1 MSIGDRH
8 ADNSLINKRTG
19 DEVSIDFG
27 HAFGSAFFLP
37 VPELL
42 PFRFTPAIQGMLLP
56 FKKGQGLTRDIMMHV
71 LKVLREN
78 ESVLSATLST
88 FIREPTI
95 DWLEFA
101 SKSAAKNQ
109 EKLTLSWSQRY
120 VKRKIDTVK
129 KKIKGVHPIVSAI
142 EELADGKGK
151 DYSKINQV
159 IIIFSL
165 RSFTTKNDFMGSE
178 LLFLIS
184 VPLYLDTRGSSGRK
198 WQHTKTG

>member
-8 ADNSLINKRTG
+8 ADNSLICKRTG
-19 DEVSIDFG
+19 HEISIDFG

-56 FKKGQGLTRDIMMHV
+56 FKNGQGLTRDIMIHA

-78 ESVLSATLST
+78 ENVLLATLST

-109 EKLTLSWSQRY
+109 EKLTCSWSQRY
-120 VKRKIDTVK
+120 IQRKIDTVK
-129 KKIKGVHPIVSAI
+129 KKLKGIHPIVSAM

-151 DYSKINQV
+151 DYSKTEQVSMILYFLYPSELIFSV
-159 IIIFSL
+159 IIVG
-165 RSFTTKNDFMGSE
+165 MQ
-178 LLFLIS
+178 LI
-184 VPLYLDTRGSSGRK
+184 LY
-198 WQHTKTG
+198 